1 MSSIEGRKRTNKQ
14 SCNETDTTVTDN
26 NYNNI
31 NDFKYN
37 YRYHYYYQELNHDII
52 RIRVDFPIRKERL
65 QILEEI
71 IELKRM
77 DTFLPIQRMQ

>member
-14 SCNETDTTVTDN
+14 NTNDIDTTVTDN

-37 YRYHYYYQELNHDII
+37 YRYHYYYQELNQDII

-71 IELKRM
+71 IELKKNGY
-77 DTFLPIQRMQ
+77 FLPI